1 MKINLQN
8 AASPLIEQ
16 LNFFHDWVMRF
27 VAAIALAVLWFLY
40 LLITSSLTFRWFT
53 DSQNVEFIWTAL
65 PCVVLIGIA
74 FPSLRLLYMIDEVGE
89 PGVTLKAV
97 GHQWY
102 WSYEYSDFNDSEFDA
117 YMTKSPYRLLDCDHR
132 ILIPT
137 ETSIRVLI
145 TAADVLHSW
154 TIPAMGVKA
163 DAVPGRLNQV
173 RFFCDRAGVYFGQCR
188 EICGSNHRFMPIAV
202 ETLPSAKF
210 AEVFKEIV

>member
-1 MKINLQN
+1 
-8 AASPLIEQ
+8 
-16 LNFFHDWVMRF
+16 MRF

-117 YMTKSPYRLLDCDHR
+117 YITKSLYRLLDCDHR

-154 TIPAMGVKA
+154 TIPVMGVKA

-173 RFFCDRAGVYFGQCR
+173 RFFCDRAGVYFGQGR